1 LKDCKAVTIFNNM
14 NPLFVPYAKSRP
26 AALSIKGH
34 KVIIVSKDKGSL
46 EDNLNLVGADR
57 VRKLRSG
64 HTEEAQD
71 YAMERLA
78 RSINGGVVVAP
89 GDLDVGDV
97 IKNLEDQLPWLQ

>member
-1 LKDCKAVTIFNNM
+1 M
-14 NPLFVPYAKSRP
+14 NPLFVPYSKSRP

-46 EDNLNLVGADR
+46 EEGLSLVGADR

-78 RSINGGVVVAP
+78 RSINGGVVIAP
-89 GDLDVGDV
+89 GDLDVSDV
-97 IKNLEDQLPWLQ
+97 IKNLENQLPWLH